1 MTTTTT
7 TVTRYPGD
15 CDEAYPEVFTVPP
28 PQPTEAK
35 PGQLTKAQVDHYF
48 EKGYLVVEKFFSKE
62 ELDPCREAIEELIE
76 DLAQKLYKGGK
87 IKNLYKDKGLFERLS
102 FIEKEFPGANILLH
116 KAGILPPAFRALWG
130 NERLLNL
137 VEQLIGP
144 KIAGHPVWN
153 LRPKTPKNTASTVPW
168 HQDCGYLDN
177 ESYKVLQPTAWIP
190 LLDANEKNGCME
202 VVSGG
207 HRPGRICRHTC
218 CWADTWYVELA
229 EEEMVKTLGVDL
241 DKDIKLCP
249 IPYGGMLLINN
260 MIPHRSLSNVSNDIR
275 WSLDLRWQDP
285 AKPVGFFGLKE
296 GILMRD
302 PSQPNYK
309 IDWSP
314 FISVDRHVAAEESL
328 NEKMD
333 EEDAFETTIQGPHM
347 EKWEMT
353 HENRHTAKLV
363 KGKAYSSWHKS

>member
-1 MTTTTT
+1 MSTTAK
-7 TVTRYPGD
+7 RYPGD

-35 PGQLTKAQVDHYF
+35 PGQLTKAQVDHF
-48 EKGYLVVEKFFSKE
+48 FDKGYLIVEKFFSKE
-62 ELDPCREAIEELIE
+62 ELDPCREAIEKQVE

-87 IKNLYKDKGLFERLS
+87 IKNLYEDKGLFERLS
-102 FIEKEFPGANILLH
+102 CIEKEFPGANILLH
-116 KAGILPPAFRALWG
+116 KAGKLPPAFRAVWS
-130 NERLLNL
+130 NDRLLNL

-153 LRPKTPKNTASTVPW
+153 LRTKTPKNNATTVPW
-168 HQDCGYLDN
+168 HQDSGYLDN
-177 ESYKVLQPTAWIP
+177 ESYKVLQPTAWVP
-190 LLDANEKNGCME
+190 LLDANAQNGCME

-229 EEEMVKTLGVDL
+229 EDEMVKTLGVDL
-241 DKDIKLCP
+241 EKDIKLCP

-260 MIPHRSLSNVSNDIR
+260 MIPHRSLPNVSNEIR
-275 WSLDLRWQDP
+275 WSMDLRWQDP
-285 AKPVGFFGLKE
+285 AKPYGFYGLKE

-302 PSQPNYK
+302 PSKPDHK

-314 FISVDRHVAAEESL
+314 FESVDRHETAKEVL
-328 NEKMD
+328 NEVKED
-333 EEDAFETTIQGPHM
+333 DAFETTIQGPHM

-363 KGKAYSSWHKS
+363 KGKSYSSWHKA